1 MGGFISADG
10 FSTSG
15 TGNFTIGL
23 SEDREITVDGRNAK
37 VHFGTRESE
46 SQSVITMTITPEPAP
61 TPEPGTLALAGIG
74 IAGPCGFRISRR
86 IAA

>member
-1 MGGFISADG
+1 MSWGGFISADG

-23 SEDREITVDGRNAK
+23 SEEREITVDGRNAK

-61 TPEPGTLALAGIG
+61 TPEPGTLALAGI
-74 IAGPCGFRISRR
+74 AGPCGFRIRRR